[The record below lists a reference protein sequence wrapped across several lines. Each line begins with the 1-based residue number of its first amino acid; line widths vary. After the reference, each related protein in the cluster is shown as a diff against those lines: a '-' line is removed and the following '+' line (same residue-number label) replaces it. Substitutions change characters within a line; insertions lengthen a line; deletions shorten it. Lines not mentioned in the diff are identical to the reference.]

1 MNAPTQPMPLGI
13 EGFTYAD
20 LYAPSRLSDLHD
32 EFCRQAA
39 EADPALWA
47 EWDAYRTAPD
57 APRSPRRSCRT

>member
-1 MNAPTQPMPLGI
+1 MNVPTRPMPLGI

-20 LYAPSRLSDLHD
+20 LFAPSRLSDLHD

-47 EWDAYRTAPD
+47 EWEAYRTAPD
-57 APRSPRRSCRT
+57 EPRPAPVV